1 LKILYEIT
9 YGTRGNSGIPRDA
22 KQVGKALLEKKG
34 FSTDFILNPRSFV
47 SRNTFRKEN
56 SIWVAQILG
65 SSLRKEDSKFSA
77 LSLVEIV
84 LAFLQSLSI
93 NRFVRKIYLNRD
105 NSFRVLKF
113 LNICKDV
120 INIKESKVVLMSISY
135 PARFFRPKLFKPY
148 KLSTKNYRIFIQQ
161 QLDPISVSKNTV
173 HIVRLH
179 DVLPISHP
187 QYFEDKGVR
196 AFSKSLS
203 IMLSGRKKIW
213 VMDSEASAMNFK
225 HSFGE
230 DLDVRVI
237 PCAVSVDLHQDS
249 NFVFRKNQICIVNTI
264 EPRKKV
270 GFAISGFKQAKLLGR
285 ISTDWELVIVGEEG
299 WQETKLVSNLRGK
312 VFGQDVNYV
321 EGVTDFEL
329 KKIYKE
335 SKIVLSTSD
344 AEGFGLP
351 PLEGMAN
358 GCVPVLSDI
367 PQHRETIADFGIFFS
382 PDNLSSLV
390 DSLAAAVKIS
400 DDSTTD
406 LSSKMQQHIIEN
418 FSEELISE
426 KWFKLLNEF
435 E

>member
-1 LKILYEIT
+1 
-9 YGTRGNSGIPRDA
+9 
-22 KQVGKALLEKKG
+22 
-34 FSTDFILNPRSFV
+34 
-47 SRNTFRKEN
+47 
-56 SIWVAQILG
+56 
-65 SSLRKEDSKFSA
+65 
-77 LSLVEIV
+77 
-84 LAFLQSLSI
+84 
-93 NRFVRKIYLNRD
+93 LNRD

-187 QYFEDKGVR
+187 QYFTDKGVR

-203 IMLSGRKKIW
+203 IMLSGHKKIW
-213 VMDSEASAMNFK
+213 VMDTEASAVNFK
-225 HSFGE
+225 YSFGE
-230 DLDVRVI
+230 NLDVRVI

-285 ISTDWELVIVGEEG
+285 ISADWKLVIVGEEG
-299 WQETKLVSNLRGK
+299 WQETKLVSNLRRK
-312 VFGQDVNYV
+312 VFGRDVNYV
-321 EGVTDFEL
+321 ERVTDFEL

-335 SKIVLSTSD
+335 SKIVLSASE

-367 PQHRETIADFGIFFS
+367 PQHRETMADFGIFFS
-382 PDNLSSLV
+382 PDDLSSLV

-426 KWFKLLNEF
+426 KWLKLLNEF

>member
-1 LKILYEIT
+1 
-9 YGTRGNSGIPRDA
+9 
-22 KQVGKALLEKKG
+22 
-34 FSTDFILNPRSFV
+34 
-47 SRNTFRKEN
+47 
-56 SIWVAQILG
+56 
-65 SSLRKEDSKFSA
+65 
-77 LSLVEIV
+77 
-84 LAFLQSLSI
+84 
-93 NRFVRKIYLNRD
+93 
-105 NSFRVLKF
+105 
-113 LNICKDV
+113 
-120 INIKESKVVLMSISY
+120 
-135 PARFFRPKLFKPY
+135 
-148 KLSTKNYRIFIQQ
+148 
-161 QLDPISVSKNTV
+161 
-173 HIVRLH
+173 
-179 DVLPISHP
+179 
-187 QYFEDKGVR
+187 
-196 AFSKSLS
+196 
-203 IMLSGRKKIW
+203 ML
-213 VMDSEASAMNFK
+213 
-225 HSFGE
+225 
-230 DLDVRVI
+230 
-237 PCAVSVDLHQDS
+237 
-249 NFVFRKNQICIVNTI
+249 
-264 EPRKKV
+264 
-270 GFAISGFKQAKLLGR
+270 
-285 ISTDWELVIVGEEG
+285 GEEG